1 MNTTPHTSL
10 TITIAALALTMLASP
25 VLADTS
31 KKTKK
36 SAAHHSAAA
45 AADAVGD
52 VPEVGSS
59 PSAGQHDQKPGPA
72 WKMVGGTVKHIKGD
86 VYTVEDYEGNQVQ
99 LYVGQETKKIRGN
112 KKVGDT
118 VRAEITRGGYANSIQ

>member
-1 MNTTPHTSL
+1 MLNLACMHRALTHKEGEMNTTPHTSL

-45 AADAVGD
+45 GLPLQRDAG
-52 VPEVGSS
+52 
-59 PSAGQHDQKPGPA
+59 
-72 WKMVGGTVKHIKGD
+72 I
-86 VYTVEDYEGNQVQ
+86 VE
-99 LYVGQETKKIRGN
+99 
-112 KKVGDT
+112 
-118 VRAEITRGGYANSIQ
+118 